1 MMMTV
6 VCGGNGAIIMITM
19 EKIAVDEALSL
30 SVFSTEYKKNE
41 WHKIS
46 SYQII
51 SFFCCVNA
59 PITEENIFQL
69 TFILKEL
76 YNQREYKNVHF
87 LKSLMSI
94 MIMELD
100 AFVSMQTK

>member
-1 MMMTV
+1 M
-6 VCGGNGAIIMITM
+6 
-19 EKIAVDEALSL
+19 
-30 SVFSTEYKKNE
+30 
-41 WHKIS
+41 
-46 SYQII
+46 
-51 SFFCCVNA
+51 NA

-76 YNQREYKNVHF
+76 YNQREICRDKNVHF

-100 AFVSMQTK
+100 AFVHGIHADRIVFFINLSRRF

>member
-1 MMMTV
+1 M
-6 VCGGNGAIIMITM
+6 
-19 EKIAVDEALSL
+19 
-30 SVFSTEYKKNE
+30 
-41 WHKIS
+41 
-46 SYQII
+46 
-51 SFFCCVNA
+51 NA

-100 AFVSMQTK
+100 AFVSMQTE